1 MENQAIPDDLRSH
14 VSHFS
19 AVGGKVG
26 KARSIADGQSHHSF
40 SNHSQRGYLGSAFPS
55 NLVNSRP
62 ELRQSRQ
69 SLAAASERMSRASY
83 AGSIV
88 HGGGGGGGGQAQSI
102 ASSTRR
108 TRPRSRS
115 RDQLNGAAHVHT
127 HQHRP
132 SSRYSTAGST
142 HTLNN
147 YCDTSDNW
155 TDHDMDIYMA
165 RNATAR
171 NGGMRLPPP
180 AAQDPASLLDL
191 DPRRW
196 CRCENEP
203 DVLDENYYYYY
214 QQQGLELLE
223 EPPDIGEDEPP
234 PDYESDEG
242 AGAHGSSTLVVEL
255 SGHYDVA
262 PVVGAGAEAGEGPR
276 EDLGA
281 TPMTTTTSFVE
292 WENYRNRL
300 RENLQ
305 S

>member
-1 MENQAIPDDLRSH
+1 M
-14 VSHFS
+14 
-19 AVGGKVG
+19 
-26 KARSIADGQSHHSF
+26 
-40 SNHSQRGYLGSAFPS
+40 
-55 NLVNSRP
+55 
-62 ELRQSRQ
+62 
-69 SLAAASERMSRASY
+69 
-83 AGSIV
+83 
-88 HGGGGGGGGQAQSI
+88 
-102 ASSTRR
+102 
-108 TRPRSRS
+108 
-115 RDQLNGAAHVHT
+115 
-127 HQHRP
+127 
-132 SSRYSTAGST
+132 
-142 HTLNN
+142 
-147 YCDTSDNW
+147 
-155 TDHDMDIYMA
+155 
-165 RNATAR
+165 
-171 NGGMRLPPP
+171 
-180 AAQDPASLLDL
+180 
-191 DPRRW
+191 
-196 CRCENEP
+196 
-203 DVLDENYYYYY
+203 LDENYHYYY

>member
-1 MENQAIPDDLRSH
+1 MVLICFRNIFL
-14 VSHFS
+14 
-19 AVGGKVG
+19 GI
-26 KARSIADGQSHHSF
+26 SIISF
-40 SNHSQRGYLGSAFPS
+40 FVY
-55 NLVNSRP
+55 
-62 ELRQSRQ
+62 
-69 SLAAASERMSRASY
+69 
-83 AGSIV
+83 
-88 HGGGGGGGGQAQSI
+88 
-102 ASSTRR
+102 ST
-108 TRPRSRS
+108 S
-115 RDQLNGAAHVHT
+115 
-127 HQHRP
+127 
-132 SSRYSTAGST
+132 YSTAGST

-171 NGGMRLPPP
+171 NGGMVPLWESLLASSPSWYYDVVLHQGAATPQPPFYHQPHPHHHQQHPGAFWQRLPPP

-203 DVLDENYYYYY
+203 DVLDENYHYYYH
-214 QQQGLELLE
+214 QQQGLELHE

-242 AGAHGSSTLVVEL
+242 GGAHGSSTLVVEL
-255 SGHYDVA
+255 SGHYDA
-262 PVVGAGAEAGEGPR
+262 PPVVGAGEGAGEGPR

-281 TPMTTTTSFVE
+281 TPMTTTSFVE

>member
-102 ASSTRR
+102 ASKRGGESRR
-108 TRPRSRS
+108 P
-115 RDQLNGAAHVHT
+115 
-127 HQHRP
+127 
-132 SSRYSTAGST
+132 YSTAGST

-203 DVLDENYYYYY
+203 DVLDENYHYYY

-242 AGAHGSSTLVVEL
+242 GGAHGSSTLVVEL

-281 TPMTTTTSFVE
+281 TPMTTTSFVE